1 MKTPIT
7 SVFLVDD
14 DLSVR
19 NAMVSLLQAHGFRV
33 ESYASAQEY
42 IDSYDPDAAGCL
54 LLDLMMPGNGGLAL
68 QKILASREQAPPI
81 LFLTSHA
88 NVSDAVQALKGGAI
102 EFLTKP
108 VDDTVLML
116 AIRKALILDAVN
128 RGKYKELS
136 DIRKRLATLTPR
148 ERQVL
153 GYVIAGKL
161 NKQTAS
167 ALGTVEKTIKVHRA
181 HVMEKLQARSLAR
194 LIQISTIRSRARSRS
209 KSR

>member
-19 NAMVSLLQAHGFRV
+19 NAMVSLLQAHGLRV

-194 LIQISTIRSRARSRS
+194 LIQISTIAGISFTA
-209 KSR
+209 

>member
-1 MKTPIT
+1 MRAHIT

-19 NAMVSLLQAHGFRV
+19 NAMVSLLQAHGLRV

-42 IDSYDPDAAGCL
+42 IHSYDPDAAGCL
-54 LLDLMMPGNGGLAL
+54 LLDLMMPDRSGLAL
-68 QKILASREQAPPI
+68 QKILAHHDQAPPI
-81 LFLTSHA
+81 LFLTGHA
-88 NVSDAVQALKGGAI
+88 YVSDAVQALKGGAI

-108 VDDTVLML
+108 VDETVLML

-128 RGKYKELS
+128 RGKFKELAN
-136 DIRKRLATLTPR
+136 IRKRLATLTPR

-153 GYVIAGKL
+153 GYVVAGKL

-167 ALGTVEKTIKVHRA
+167 ELGTVEKTIKVHRA
-181 HVMEKLQARSLAR
+181 HVMEKLEVRSLAR
-194 LIQISTIRSRARSRS
+194 LIQISAIAGISFTA
-209 KSR
+209 